1 MYEISIFKMKIDLFT
16 PNERG
21 AHIDDKDYEISNKK

>member
-1 MYEISIFKMKIDLFT
+1 MKSVFIFKMKIDLFT